1 MCLISCVSLEGRNE
15 DGLEDID
22 TPKDAT
28 ESLHLVGGGGV
39 IAFANHKVDF
49 ERVQVVV
56 RLLQVALDRTDI

>member
-1 MCLISCVSLEGRNE
+1 MCLLSWVSLEGRNK

-39 IAFANHKVDF
+39 IAFADHEVDF
-49 ERVQVVV
+49 EGV
-56 RLLQVALDRTDI
+56 